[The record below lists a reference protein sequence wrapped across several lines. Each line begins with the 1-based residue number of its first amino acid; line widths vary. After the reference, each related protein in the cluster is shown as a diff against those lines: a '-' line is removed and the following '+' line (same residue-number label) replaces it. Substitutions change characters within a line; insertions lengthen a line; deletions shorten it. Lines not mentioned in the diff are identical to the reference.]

1 MRIIDNMNLRQLD
14 LNLLTVFDAL
24 QTERNLTRAAKRVG
38 LSQPAMSNALSRLR
52 LAVGDPLFKRTSQG
66 MVPTP
71 RALQLAEPIRQ
82 ALDLIQ
88 NGLRS
93 PHEFDLGS
101 SRRTFVIA
109 AEDYGE
115 VVILP
120 RLLDWLGRMAPGV
133 SVRIRSEPGLRL
145 QGELLDGSVDMAFD
159 FFRMRAKGFTS
170 QQVLED
176 TLVTMARTD
185 HPVAG
190 EHINLT
196 DYVSIPHIALTPRTS
211 TVPVV
216 DRALER
222 LQLARTIVAHVPHFI
237 SMPLIVQK
245 SNLLCTLPRR
255 MADVFADN
263 FRLRVLRT
271 PVELPAVPVYLFWH
285 NGLDK
290 DPGHRWLRSAIIE
303 LCRRL

>member
-1 MRIIDNMNLRQLD
+1 MTNMNLRQLD
-14 LNLLTVFDAL
+14 LNLLTVFDAI

-38 LSQPAMSNALSRLR
+38 LSQPAMSNALARLR
-52 LAVGDPLFKRTSQG
+52 QAVGDPLFKRTSQG
-66 MVPTP
+66 MIPTA

-93 PHEFDLGS
+93 RPEFDHGS

-120 RLLDWLGRMAPGV
+120 RLLDWLVRVAPGV
-133 SVRIRSEPGLRL
+133 SVQVRPEPGSRL
-145 QGELLDGSVDMAFD
+145 QRELEDGSVDMAID
-159 FFRMRAKGFTS
+159 FFRLRSKGFTS
-170 QQVLED
+170 QHILED
-176 TLVTMARTD
+176 ALVTMARTD
-185 HPVAG
+185 HPLAG
-190 EHINLT
+190 ENINLT
-196 DYVSIPHIALTPRTS
+196 DYVELPHVVLKPRTS

-222 LQLARTIVAHVPHFI
+222 LQRIRTIAAHVPHFM

-245 SNLLCTLPRR
+245 SDLLCTLPRR

-263 FRLRVLRT
+263 FRLRVLKT
-271 PVELPAVPVYLFWH
+271 PIELPTVPVYLLWH
-285 NGLDK
+285 TSLDK
-290 DPGHRWLRSAIIE
+290 DPGHRWLRSAVSE